1 MDQPGLTETERLQQL
16 YTRRLSERDAERTD
30 AHASAE
36 RIVSLIRREGSE
48 EERLATVEHVM
59 SCAGCHRDYEWLKS
73 VDQAATET
81 WRGVEAARPLRR
93 RLPLALAATVLVALG
108 AGLLLAR
115 LRTGGETVRGDG
127 GEIALVAP
135 GDTAA
140 GLGVLTFIWRPL
152 PMASGYVLEVQRDGG
167 AVAFTDTT
175 SDTLLA
181 IADPEAMLPPA
192 DYRWWVRELTAG
204 AEPRSSAYRDLRLT
218 GQ

>member
-1 MDQPGLTETERLQQL
+1 MDQPDLTETERLQRL

-115 LRTGGETVRGDG
+115 LRPGGETVRGDG

-135 GDTAA
+135 RDTAA

-152 PMASGYVLEVQRDGG
+152 PEASGYVLEVQRDDG

-192 DYRWWVRELTAG
+192 DYRWWVRELTDG

-218 GQ
+218 GR

>member
-36 RIVSLIRREGSE
+36 RIVSLIRREGTE

-81 WRGVEAARPLRR
+81 WRGVEAALPLWR

-135 GDTAA
+135 EDTAA

-152 PMASGYVLEVQRDGG
+152 PEASGYVLEVQRDGG

-192 DYRWWVRELTAG
+192 DYHWWVRELTAG